1 MVYSPTKAQLKRIL
15 IVDDMEDNI
24 SLLEAIL
31 VEEGYIVD
39 TANNGKTALAKVKA
53 APPDLILMD
62 AMMPGMDGYEVTRR
76 IREQK
81 DLPFIPILLITA
93 HENLNAAEALDLG
106 ANDFVRKPIEYDELM
121 ARVRASLRLKTM

>member
-1 MVYSPTKAQLKRIL
+1 MIYTPSKDQLKRIL
-15 IVDDMEDNI
+15 IVDDMQDNI

-31 VEEGYIVD
+31 VEEGYVVD
-39 TANNGKTALAKVKA
+39 TANNGKAALAKA
-53 APPDLILMD
+53 QTEIPDLILMD
-62 AMMPGMDGYEVTRR
+62 AMMPGMDGLEVTRR

-93 HENLNAAEALDLG
+93 YENLNAAEALDLG

-121 ARVRASLRLKTM
+121 ARVRASLRLKAM

>member
-1 MVYSPTKAQLKRIL
+1 MISSPTKALLKRIL
-15 IVDDMEDNI
+15 IVDDMQDNI

-31 VEEGYIVD
+31 VEEGYVVD

-53 APPDLILMD
+53 TPPDLILMD

-76 IREQK
+76 IREEK
-81 DLPFIPILLITA
+81 NLPFIPIVLITA
-93 HENLNAAEALDLG
+93 YENLSVAEALDLG

-121 ARVRASLRLKTM
+121 ARVRASLRLKTT

>member
-1 MVYSPTKAQLKRIL
+1 MISTPSKTQLKRIL
-15 IVDDMEDNI
+15 IVDDMEDNL

-31 VEEGYIVD
+31 VEEGYVVD
-39 TANNGKTALAKVKA
+39 SATNGKAALAKVQTTV
-53 APPDLILMD
+53 PDLILMD

-81 DLPFIPILLITA
+81 NLPFIPILLITA
-93 HENLNAAEALDLG
+93 YENLNAAKALDIG

-121 ARVRASLRLKTM
+121 ARVRASLRLKAT